1 VANLSQEEGTMIA
14 VSRSLTPSSLSIVT
28 IEAALSQGFGQNPA
42 LPRWSPRLIIGSAE
56 RDATRP
62 VLDRVVSAMA
72 GAGHSVAALSFYL
85 GLREADVRKRIAA
98 LGLPQA
104 PEGRLRRSPSKHPW
118 TVDEVRRLITLWLDN
133 VSVGSIA
140 ATLGRSTSSVQS
152 KRRWLGLGVRER
164 NEVADRKPAECQ
176 AVRLPW
182 KPTLN
187 VSEIALWMRTPGVGA
202 PPAAKACRWVL
213 GRDETID
220 MRFSILA
227 FGGLR
232 SPAIVERLRIELGL
246 ELSEKAVDNRIS
258 RLQILRERAEMV
270 DAFDEELVQR
280 QAADVMRKLGA
291 TVRQCCELNRSFW
304 YYRTIGGSRWV
315 CREFLTAKKYASLRV
330 ARSSCEVM
338 GMAA

>member
-1 VANLSQEEGTMIA
+1 MVAKNRTLE
-14 VSRSLTPSSLSIVT
+14 SSHASIVT
-28 IEAALSQGFGQNPA
+28 VDSVLSAIEGASRVPK
-42 LPRWSPRLIIGSAE
+42 WSPRLIIGLAE
-56 RDATRP
+56 GDASRP
-62 VLDRVVSAMA
+62 VLDRLVAAMA
-72 GAGHSVAALSFYL
+72 RAGHSVAALSFYL

-104 PEGRLRRSPSKHPW
+104 PEGRLRRSSSKHPW

-164 NEVADRKPAECQ
+164 NEVSDRKPTECR

-187 VSEIALWMRTPGVGA
+187 VSEIALWMRTPGIGA

-232 SPAIVERLRIELGL
+232 SSAIVERLRIEFGL
-246 ELSEKAVDNRIS
+246 ELSVKAVDNRIS
-258 RLQILRERAEMV
+258 RLQIMRERAEMI
-270 DAFDEELVQR
+270 DAFDEEFVQR
-280 QAADVMRKLGA
+280 RAYEVMRELGA
-291 TVRQCCELNRSFW
+291 TVRQCVELNRSFW

-315 CREFLTAKKYASLRV
+315 CREFLTAEKYAPRRA
-330 ARSSCEVM
+330 ARSYCDVM

>member
-1 VANLSQEEGTMIA
+1 MIA
-14 VSRSLTPSSLSIVT
+14 VRSLTSPNFSIVT
-28 IEAALSQGFGQNPA
+28 VDSVLAAIGSAPPPQCVPK
-42 LPRWSPRLIIGSAE
+42 WSPRLITGSAGG
-56 RDATRP
+56 DASRP
-62 VLDRVVSAMA
+62 VLDRLVEEMA

-98 LGLPQA
+98 LGLPEA
-104 PEGRLRRSPSKHPW
+104 PEGRLRRSSSKYPW
-118 TVDEVRRLITLWLDN
+118 TVDQVRRLITLWLDN

-164 NEVADRKPAECQ
+164 NEVSDRNRTECK
-176 AVRLPW
+176 AARLPW
-182 KPTLN
+182 KPTQN
-187 VSEIALWMRTPGVGA
+187 VTEIALWMRTPGIGPA
-202 PPAAKACRWVL
+202 PAAKAYGWEL

-232 SPAIVERLRIELGL
+232 SPAIVERLRIEFGL
-246 ELSEKAVDNRIS
+246 ELTVKAVNNRIS
-258 RLQILRERAEMV
+258 RLQIERERAEMV

-280 QAADVMRKLGA
+280 QAAEVMRRLGA

-304 YYRTIGGSRWV
+304 YYRTIGGPRCV
-315 CREFLTAKKYASLRV
+315 CREFLTAKKYAALRA
-330 ARSSCEVM
+330 ARGYCDAF

>member
-1 VANLSQEEGTMIA
+1 VLAI
-14 VSRSLTPSSLSIVT
+14 SRVLESSHASIVT
-28 IEAALSQGFGQNPA
+28 VDAVLSAIEGASPPLSVPK
-42 LPRWSPRLIIGSAE
+42 WSPHLIIGSAQG
-56 RDATRP
+56 DAPRP
-62 VLDRVVSAMA
+62 VLDRVVAAMA

-85 GLREADVRKRIAA
+85 GLRQADVRKRIAA

-104 PEGRLRRSPSKHPW
+104 PEGRLRRSSSKHPW

-140 ATLGRSTSSVQS
+140 ATLGRSTSSIQS

-164 NEVADRKPAECQ
+164 NEVSDRNRTECK
-176 AVRLPW
+176 AARLPW

-187 VSEIALWMRTPGVGA
+187 VSEIALWMRTPGIGA
-202 PPAAKACRWVL
+202 PPAAKACGWVL

-232 SPAIVERLRIELGL
+232 SPAIVERLRIEFGL

-280 QAADVMRKLGA
+280 QAAEVMRKLGA
-291 TVRQCCELNRSFW
+291 SVRQCCELNRSFW
-304 YYRTIGGSRWV
+304 YYRTIGGSRCV
-315 CREFLTAKKYASLRV
+315 CREFLTSKKYAPLRA
-330 ARSSCEVM
+330 ARGCSDAF

>member
-1 VANLSQEEGTMIA
+1 MIA

-42 LPRWSPRLIIGSAE
+42 LPRWSPRLIVGSAE
-56 RDATRP
+56 GDVSRP
-62 VLDRVVSAMA
+62 VLDRLVAAMA

-85 GLREADVRKRIAA
+85 GLRAADVRKRIAA
-98 LGLPQA
+98 LGLPEA
-104 PEGRLRRSPSKHPW
+104 PEGRLRRSTSKHPW
-118 TVDEVRRLITLWLDN
+118 TVDEVRRLIALWLDN
-133 VSVGSIA
+133 VSVASIA

-164 NEVADRKPAECQ
+164 QGLSDRKPTECR

-220 MRFSILA
+220 LRFSILA

-232 SPAIVERLRIELGL
+232 SPAIVERLRIEFGL

-280 QAADVMRKLGA
+280 QAAEVMRQLGA

-304 YYRTIGGSRWV
+304 YYRAIGGCRWV
-315 CREFLTAKKYASLRV
+315 CREFLTAAKYAPRRA
-330 ARSSCEVM
+330 ARGFSDVM